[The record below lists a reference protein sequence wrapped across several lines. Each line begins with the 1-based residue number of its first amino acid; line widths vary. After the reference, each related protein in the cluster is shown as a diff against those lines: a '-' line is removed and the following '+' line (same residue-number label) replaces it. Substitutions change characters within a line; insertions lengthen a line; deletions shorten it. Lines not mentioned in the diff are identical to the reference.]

1 MAKVSLM
8 GNAMNTIGN
17 LPAKESIA
25 PDFEATKGD
34 LSSLKLS
41 DLRGKKSRHSNL
53 RCFGTPL
60 QR

>member
-17 LPAKESIA
+17 PLKSETERPPRQARRTEYLP
-25 PDFEATKGD
+25 
-34 LSSLKLS
+34 
-41 DLRGKKSRHSNL
+41 KSRHSNL

>member
-17 LPAKESIA
+17 LPARTEYL
-25 PDFEATKGD
+25 P
-34 LSSLKLS
+34 
-41 DLRGKKSRHSNL
+41 KSRHSNL